1 MNWKVLLFLALV
13 GYGAYQHFSKST
25 SSFTPG
31 ETPPNAALQT
41 QAHVGDIQ
49 FNGFTLTPLTDYSV
63 EARVLSREDYT
74 FGTEAELSPTDLA
87 LGWGPMS
94 SEAVLSKIKISQIN
108 RFYYWQV
115 DEFPI
120 PRREI
125 EIHSANTH
133 IIPANDMIKRQ
144 LEAVRKGQIVKLK
157 GQLVEAKRA
166 DGWYWRSSLTREDTG
181 NGACEVMYVT
191 ELYIK

>member
-1 MNWKVLLFLALV
+1 MNWKVFLFLALV

-31 ETPPNAALQT
+31 ETPPNAVMQT

-49 FNGFTLTPLTDYSV
+49 FNGFTLTPLTDYIV
-63 EARVLSREDYT
+63 EARVLSREDYS

-94 SEAVLSKIKISQIN
+94 SEAVLSKIKISQSN

-115 DEFPI
+115 EEFPI

-144 LEAVRKGQIVKLK
+144 LETVRKGQIVKLK

-166 DGWYWRSSLTREDTG
+166 DGWHWRSSLSREDTG

-191 ELYIK
+191 ELHIK